1 MDSKPSGN
9 LRVYADASYKDG
21 RIGLGLAIY
30 AGQELVEIVASSEY
44 GNSSFQAEAA
54 AIKMAIDVVSQKYP
68 GKKFQVLSDCQACVD
83 LCMSDDAHFNS
94 RIERL
99 ADQRAAFAVLRI
111 RLDLLSN
118 SGIHLQWIRGHN
130 SNAGN
135 DYADLAAN
143 KGRSVK
149 GTVSLYRAR
158 EGRTPPPNKKNSAFN
173 FAAFA

>member
-30 AGQELVEIVASSEY
+30 AGQELVELVASSEY

-54 AIKMAIDVVSQKYP
+54 AIKLAIEVTSRKYP
-68 GKKFQVLSDCQACVD
+68 GQKFQVLSDCQGCVD
-83 LCMSDDAHFNS
+83 LCMSDDEHFNR
-94 RIERL
+94 RIEKL
-99 ADQRAAFAVLRI
+99 ADQRAAFAVMRI
-111 RLDLLSN
+111 RIELLSN
-118 SGIHLQWIRGHN
+118 PRIHLQWIRGHN
-130 SNAGN
+130 RNAGN

-149 GTVSLYRAR
+149 GTVSLYHSR

-173 FAAFA
+173 YAAFA